1 MGHSRGMPTTNS
13 QNSPQAA
20 IETRGLT
27 KRFGERTA
35 VDGVDLHVPRGS
47 AFGFLGPNGAGKTT
61 MIRMLLGVTHASA
74 AEMHMLG
81 HPVPAERA
89 IALQR
94 VGAIVEDPRFHPYL
108 SGRENLR

>member
-35 VDGVDLHVPRGS
+35 IDRVDLYVPSGS
-47 AFGFLGPNGAGKTT
+47 AFGFLGPSGAEKTT
-61 MIRMLLGVTHASA
+61 MIGTLLGRTSERGQHVA
-74 AEMHMLG
+74 ARPPG
-81 HPVPAERA
+81 AARA
-89 IALQR
+89 
-94 VGAIVEDPRFHPYL
+94 GAGARA
-108 SGRENLR
+108 SGRDRRGAALS